1 MADERKKILWADDE
15 MDHLRPHVKFLEDRG
30 FSVSKVTNGEDAIAL
45 ASEPDARFDLVILDE
60 MMPGIDGLETLAGI
74 KERDP
79 YVPVI
84 MVTKSEEEALV
95 DEAIRGN
102 VDNYLVKPVNP
113 LQVYTAAKRLLEGE
127 RIRESG
133 AMRDYVADFTV
144 LRNLRSDTA
153 TPDTWIDVYRK
164 LVEWDVRLD
173 EHRDA
178 GLLQTHEDAKLEAN
192 IEFCRFVSE
201 NYRDWVKRG
210 TAPED
215 RPTLSTDIVP
225 KYVAPLLKEKR
236 KVYFIIIDCL
246 RLDQWVAI
254 EKLLEPYFDIRRD
267 HYYSILPTA
276 TSFARNSIFSGLLP
290 LEIAKTHPEFWS
302 MPGDDDSSL
311 NRHER
316 QFLDAQLDRLGIRL
330 NPTTKYIKV
339 FNQDEAGAVKKDIAS
354 LYSLPLVAMVFNFV
368 DILSHGRS
376 ESEIL
381 QEIAPDEAAFR
392 ALTTAWFKH
401 SSLFDILKA
410 ISKQDATVVLSTDH
424 GSVLSRR
431 STIAYGNRDT
441 STNLRFKIGTNL
453 GCDEKNAVHLKNPE
467 DFQLPSNGLNTH
479 YILAKENYYFV
490 YPTKFH
496 EYERQYRGS
505 FQHGGIS
512 MEEMLLPCVV
522 MNPRR

>member
-1 MADERKKILWADDE
+1 MNEERKRILWADDE

-30 FSVSKVTNGEDAIAL
+30 LQVVAVTNGEDAIAL
-45 ASEPDARFDLVILDE
+45 ASRAENRFDLVILDE
-60 MMPGIDGLETLAGI
+60 MMPGISGIETLHGI

-84 MVTKSEEEALV
+84 IVTKSE
-95 DEAIRGN
+95 DESLLDDAIRRN
-102 VDNYLVKPVNP
+102 IDNYLVKPVNP
-113 LQVYTAAKRLLEGE
+113 LQVYTAAKQLLDGDK
-127 RIRESG
+127 IRALG
-133 AMRDYVADFTV
+133 VTRDYVSEFTV
-144 LRNLRSDTA
+144 LRNLRSDSA
-153 TPDTWIDVYRK
+153 HPDAWVEIYRK
-164 LVEWDVRLD
+164 LVDWDLRLD
-173 EHRDA
+173 RHRDA

-201 NYRDWVKRG
+201 RYQRWTDRENK
-210 TAPED
+210 D
-215 RPTLSTDIVP
+215 RPTLSIDIVG
-225 KYVAPLLKEKR
+225 KYVAPLLREKR
-236 KVYFIIIDCL
+236 KVYFVIIDCL

-254 EKLLEPYFDIRRD
+254 EELLEPYFDIRRD
-267 HYYSILPTA
+267 HYYAILPTA
-276 TSFARNSIFSGLLP
+276 TSFARNSIFAGLFP
-290 LEIAKTHPEFWS
+290 LEIARRHPGLWT
-302 MPGDDDSSL
+302 MPGQEDQSL

-316 QFLDAQLDRLGIRL
+316 QLLELQLERLGIRL
-330 NPTTKYIKV
+330 NPATKYIKI
-339 FNQDEAGAVKKDIAS
+339 FNQEEAAAVKRDVAS
-354 LYSLPLVAMVFNFV
+354 LYSLPLVALVFNFV

-410 ISKQDATVVLSTDH
+410 VSRQDATVILTTDH
-424 GSVLSRR
+424 GSVLGRR
-431 STIAYGNRDT
+431 STLAYGNRDT
-441 STNLRFKIGTNL
+441 STNLRFKVGTNL
-453 GCDEKNAVHLKNPE
+453 GCDEKNALHIRKPE
-467 DFQLPSNGLNTH
+467 AFQLPSTGVNTH

-522 MNPRR
+522 MNPK

>member
-1 MADERKKILWADDE
+1 MAEERKRILWADDE

-45 ASEPDARFDLVILDE
+45 TSDPEGRFDLVILDE
-60 MMPGIDGLETLAGI
+60 MMPGIGGLETLKGI

-84 MVTKSEEEALV
+84 MVTKSEEETLIDA
-95 DEAIRGN
+95 AIREN
-102 VDNYLVKPVNP
+102 IDNFLVKPVNP
-113 LQVYTAAKRLLEGE
+113 LQVYTAAKRLLDGD

-133 AMRDYVADFTV
+133 AMRDYVDDFTV
-144 LRNLRSDTA
+144 LRNLRTDTA

-164 LVEWDVRLD
+164 LVEWDLRLD
-173 EHRDA
+173 DHRDA
-178 GLLQTHEDAKLEAN
+178 GLLQTHEDAKLETN

-201 NYRDWVKRG
+201 NYRDWVSG
-210 TAPED
+210 AEG
-215 RPTLSTDIVP
+215 RPTLSVDIVQ
-225 KYVAPLLKEKR
+225 KYVAPLLAEKR

-246 RLDQWVAI
+246 RLDQWIAI
-254 EKLLEPYFDIRRD
+254 EALLEPYFDIRRD

-276 TSFARNSIFSGLLP
+276 TSFARNSIFSGLFP
-290 LEIAKTHPEFWS
+290 LQISQQHPEYWS

-311 NRHER
+311 NRYER
-316 QFLDAQLDRLGIRL
+316 QLLDEQLDRIGVKL
-330 NPTTKYIKV
+330 NPSTKYIKV
-339 FNQDEAGAVKKDIAS
+339 FNQEEASTVKKDIAS

-376 ESEIL
+376 ESAIL

-410 ISKQDATVVLSTDH
+410 ISRQDATVVLSTDH

-453 GCDEKNAVHLKNPE
+453 GCDEKNALHLKSPE
-467 DFQLPSNGLNTH
+467 DFQLPTNGLNTH
-479 YILAKENYYFV
+479 YILARENYYFV

-512 MEEMLLPCVV
+512 MEEMLLPCIV